1 MTDSTQLDDLPY
13 AELRDR
19 AFSRAEHRAD
29 LKFFLDL
36 LAHTPAMTAMADEGG
51 SLGEAGGSLID
62 TVRAA
67 REAFEDEPGEL
78 EPLFRAVFV
87 DYLTRHP
94 E

>member
-1 MTDSTQLDDLPY
+1 MSDLPLDELPY

-19 AFSRAEHRAD
+19 AFRRAERRLD

-36 LAHTPAMTAMADEGG
+36 MAHTASMGQMADEGG
-51 SLGEAGGSLID
+51 SLGETGGSLID
-62 TVRAA
+62 TARAA
-67 REAFEDEPGEL
+67 REAFGDEPGEM
-78 EPLFRAVFV
+78 EPMFRAVFV